1 MITRLVQFAIFILL
15 ITMPAR
21 QLFADTFRSRVQ
33 IALNNVQIAMGL
45 HAEDHD
51 GRLPTTWADFSP
63 YLEQDAVEEFSK
75 MIKLLTMPGAEVH
88 IDGKR
93 LLAISRSPRADG
105 VFEAIQEPAKIRVI
119 AGITE
124 EQLREAG
131 LDPSSI
137 DSPSES
143 PPSSALEEKREDKAT
158 SDGVSKRLPPD
169 RESKAAGETDKRKSL
184 LGVLSSI
191 LIVLLVAVAIRNFRR
206 HNRRGNE

>member
-1 MITRLVQFAIFILL
+1 
-15 ITMPAR
+15 MPAG
-21 QLFADTFRSRVQ
+21 QLFADTFRSRIQ
-33 IALNNVQIAMGL
+33 IALNNVQIAMVL

-51 GRLPTTWADFSP
+51 GGLPTTWTDFSP

-105 VFEAIQEPAKIRVI
+105 VFEAIQESAKVRII
-119 AGITE
+119 AEITE
-124 EQLREAG
+124 EKLREAG

-158 SDGVSKRLPPD
+158 SDEVSKPLPTD
-169 RESKAAGETDKRKSL
+169 RDSVASGGTNKLKSL
-184 LGVLSSI
+184 LGVLFSI
-191 LIVLLVAVAIRNFRR
+191 LSVLLIAIAIRAFRKY
-206 HNRRGNE
+206 NKRGNE